1 LLGDVQQAF
10 GSFQLIRLRIFA
22 KKLDTGLLDRFHQLN
37 PHLHLLIIL
46 GSGVSLHM
54 EDGEKK
60 TRRRRTIYVMA
71 ATVLLRGKKRGGA
84 AIRRR
89 CR

>member
-60 TRRRRTIYVMA
+60 RDEDAQSM
-71 ATVLLRGKKRGGA
+71 
-84 AIRRR
+84 
-89 CR
+89 